1 MFCLLL
7 SRTAVS
13 SSSKLSTRAAASNN
27 PQVLRTRSHILN
39 STRRLLVE
47 QGYRSIT
54 VDGISQHSG
63 ASRTTIYRHWPKIED
78 LLFDAFATLVGDP
91 FEAPDTGDFRE
102 DLRIIV
108 RQYVDAISDSE
119 VARLLP
125 SFVEAAASNEHLG
138 ELLSA
143 LVKNSRTTSLQILQ
157 RAKKRGQLHKDAN
170 NEWILDQINGPILY
184 RLLLSKKSIKQRGF
198 VRHLIEKST
207 NN

>member
-1 MFCLLL
+1 M
-7 SRTAVS
+7 S